1 MKHWKKTML
10 LVGLLAGS
18 PLSHAGV
25 FVLTASLDGYVEEVT
40 YSWDTLDSAIDAL
53 KNDQL
58 QTLLPGYTGVEAA
71 SISLNLRGEMAYLT
85 FPSAGANTLVFS
97 IPSLNVYEVFE
108 GGSRDESQGLWR
120 DYLKSNTSLLEDL
133 MRQLVKTSPIDPI
146 AGNPH
151 SLMTRSVQQDY
162 EVMLR
167 PAEVSAADGEAPR
180 NRFGI
185 GLDYSSMES
194 AGIKSRSLT
203 LPLSYARALG
213 EPNHELRLNMPITLT
228 QVGSAKVY
236 ETNFSGYYR
245 RPLTARW
252 LLGVQTGVRATGS
265 KDLGSLGVLGGASV
279 MSSYTWGDEWRL
291 TMGNL
296 IGRNQT
302 LTMRSDGVSYNP
314 GIGNNVFRN
323 GFLLASPGRFDPLG
337 VGMDWEWFWADTRF
351 AGTEL
356 YNRWQ
361 EEVGVSYGTP
371 RRANARDAELRGGF
385 TYVKA
390 QHAHGFRCNFGVW
403 F

>member
-337 VGMDWEWFWADTRF
+337 VGRDWEWFWADTRF
-351 AGTEL
+351 ACTEL